1 VFFTATLGG
10 KMSDDNGKLVT
21 LHPNP
26 QKKGVSISREKYE
39 LIRDEI
45 TSALRKD
52 RLTHDELNNRIKS
65 KIKKTFD
72 GSVSWY
78 VETVKL
84 DLEARGKI
92 ELDQKRKPAVYT
104 LKK

>member
-1 VFFTATLGG
+1 
-10 KMSDDNGKLVT
+10 MSDDNGKIMT

-26 QKKGVSISREKYE
+26 QKQGVNISREKYD

-52 RLTHDELNNRIKS
+52 RLTHTELNNRIKS
-65 KIKKTFD
+65 KIKKKFD
-72 GSVSWY
+72 GSVTWY

-92 ELDQKRKPAVYT
+92 ERDKKRKPFVYM